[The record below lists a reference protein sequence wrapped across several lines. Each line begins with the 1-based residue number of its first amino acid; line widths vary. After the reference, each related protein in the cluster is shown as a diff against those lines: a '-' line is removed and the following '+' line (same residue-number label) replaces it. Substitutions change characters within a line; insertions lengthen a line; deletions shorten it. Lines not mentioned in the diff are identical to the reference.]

1 MNISSDRKEKRL
13 GKNISIKSFVSN
25 MKKTIFAIAEKEN
38 HKIYDALSI
47 KGEGI
52 ETSLLEEGLDKIKTS
67 EADVIILDCG
77 NNAQKGL
84 KLLSSL
90 RAIRQDIPIIFITD
104 ENNTNVVIQ
113 AFRTGARQYFQK
125 PINILELE
133 ETIAEL
139 IRIKRTSKERRMPFF
154 QKQLTSAEETGK
166 AVTTDTPINLLRV
179 IQHIEDHVCAKIT
192 LSELAQKAGMSKYHF
207 SRIFKRYIG
216 MTPMKFVTLRKIEKA
231 KELLRRP
238 DRNVSSVAYQL
249 GFNDASTFIKQFKKF
264 TGLTPSKANN
274 QH

>member
-1 MNISSDRKEKRL
+1 
-13 GKNISIKSFVSN
+13 

-38 HKIYDALSI
+38 HKLYAALSI

-52 ETSLLEEGLDKIKTS
+52 ETSLFEEGLDRIKTS

-77 NNAQKGL
+77 NKAQKGL
-84 KLLSSL
+84 QLLSSL

-104 ENNTNVVIQ
+104 ENSANVVIQ
-113 AFRTGARQYFQK
+113 AFRMGARQYFQK

-133 ETIAEL
+133 ETIGEL
-139 IRIKRTSKERRMPFF
+139 IRIKRTSKERRTAFF
-154 QKQLTSAEETGK
+154 QKQASSMEETGK
-166 AVTTDTPINLLRV
+166 SATTDKPINLLMV

-192 LSELAQKAGMSKYHF
+192 LEELAQKAGMSKYHF
-207 SRIFKRYIG
+207 SRVFKRYIG
-216 MTPMKFVTLRKIEKA
+216 MTPIKFVTLRKIEKA
-231 KELLRRP
+231 KELLKRH
-238 DRNVSSVAYQL
+238 DFNVSSVAYQL

-264 TGLTPSKANN
+264 TGLTPAKVNN